1 MMNLECINKFMA
13 QKIVVF
19 GSDSDIAKSFIQK
32 AREEK
37 YSIFSISRKDD
48 SSYPVEDISNFEKVE
63 NAMQAAIA
71 NLGEINGVVNF
82 CGSVL
87 LKPAHLTSFDDY
99 TNTLHSS
106 LTTSFAV
113 TRATAKFVKQNCSVV
128 FIGSAAAKI
137 GLANHE
143 AIAAAKAGVIALAK
157 SASATYASKG
167 IRFNVINPG
176 LIDTK
181 LTSKIIQN
189 QEALKY
195 SLSMH
200 ACERSGSVQDISNMV
215 MFLLNPENNWITGSN
230 FDIDGGLANV
240 KIKR

>member
-1 MMNLECINKFMA
+1 MT

-19 GSDSDIAKSFIQK
+19 GSNSDIAKSFIQK
-32 AREEK
+32 AREES
-37 YSIFSISRKDD
+37 YSIFTISKKDD
-48 SSYPVEDISNFEKVE
+48 SSYPVEDISSFEQVE
-63 NAMQAAIA
+63 NAMQVAIK
-71 NLGEINGVVNF
+71 NLEEINGVVNF

-87 LKPAHLTSFDDY
+87 LRAAHLTSFDDY
-99 TNTLHSS
+99 MQTINSS
-106 LTTSFAV
+106 LTTSFAI
-113 TRATAKFVKQNCSVV
+113 TRATAKFVKNNCSVV

-143 AIAAAKAGVIALAK
+143 AIAAAKGGVIALAK

-176 LIDTK
+176 LVNTK

-189 QEALKY
+189 QESLKY

-200 ACERSGSVQDISNMV
+200 ALERLGCAQDISSMV
-215 MFLLNPENNWITGSN
+215 MFLLKPENNWITGSN
-230 FDIDGGLANV
+230 FDIDGGLVNI
-240 KIKR
+240 KIKK

>member
-1 MMNLECINKFMA
+1 MT

-19 GSDSDIAKSFIQK
+19 GADSDIAKSFIIK
-32 AREEK
+32 AREEN
-37 YSIFSISRKDD
+37 YSIFSISRKHD
-48 SSYPVEDISNFEKVE
+48 SGYPVEDISNFEQVE
-63 NAMQAAIA
+63 QAMQSAVE

-82 CGSVL
+82 CGSIL

-99 TNTLHSS
+99 IKTINSS
-106 LTTSFAV
+106 LTTSFAI
-113 TRATAKFVKQNCSVV
+113 TRAAAKFVKQNCSVV
-128 FIGSAAAKI
+128 FIGSAAANI

-143 AIAAAKAGVIALAK
+143 AISAAKGGVISLAK
-157 SASATYASKG
+157 SAAATYASKG

-181 LTSKIIQN
+181 LTSRIIQN
-189 QEALKY
+189 PESLKY

-200 ACERSGSVQDISNMV
+200 ASERPGSVEDIANMV
-215 MFLLNPENNWITGSN
+215 MFLLSPHNKWITGSA
-230 FDIDGGLANV
+230 FDIDCGLSSV